1 MSKAHRR
8 GPESHRVTVR
18 RGGSHRR
25 HNYCAGSAANQNIFE
40 PLEDRVLF
48 HNEGGFAAA
57 INFQPSSASVPD
69 GYYVD
74 SGSSFGSRSNGLTY
88 GWNGDNSSLTRDR
101 NYSTSPDQRYDTL
114 IHFAGM
120 QAWEMSV
127 ENGTY
132 EVHLVAGD
140 PKNIDSNYQITV
152 EGKTAISGKPTSSNH
167 WLEADVVA
175 EVTDGKLTISSGSGA
190 DNNKL
195 AFIEITSIELGDHE
209 TPAPAGSGAD
219 GSGDTDTVSGTS
231 TTTTSPTIPAN
242 FLATKYS
249 SSAIALVW
257 DDKSSNES
265 GFKIE
270 RRLGTSGSWS
280 QIATVGANVESYND
294 TGLPSSTHYDY
305 RNRSYNSAGNSAYT
319 RIDGSTT
326 DAGSS
331 TTPTPPTVGDANG
344 ISKITWATKA
354 SAPNPVDDSLG
365 VAANG
370 KLYVLGGMNS
380 SGVVLRADRYNPS
393 TNSWERLPNP
403 PERIT
408 HAQPVVSGNYIYL
421 VGGYVGTGNGFEQ
434 IWATK
439 HVWRFDTVN
448 LKWSAMPDL
457 PIARGGGAATLVGS
471 KIHFFGGVDV
481 SRADKNDH
489 FVLDLNNTGAGWKTA
504 AAMPNARSH
513 HAAAYLNGKVYII
526 GGQHGF
532 DGNATLLKDVNVYD
546 PATDKWTTAA
556 SLPAPRSHII
566 CSTFVLNGRIVAI
579 GGDFNS
585 PGARTS
591 DVTMYNPST
600 NSWSRVSQI
609 PSSRLACVVG
619 VIDGSVYVT
628 VGSNQSTTWKGTV
641 S

>member
-1 MSKAHRR
+1 LSKAHRR
-8 GPESHRVTVR
+8 GPESHRVAVR

-25 HNYCAGSAANQNIFE
+25 HNDCAGSAANQNFFE
-40 PLEDRVLF
+40 PLEGRLLF

-57 INFQPSSASVPD
+57 INFQPGNAPVPD

-74 SGSSFGSRSNGLTY
+74 SGSSYGGRANGLTY
-88 GWNGDNSSLTRDR
+88 GWKSDISSLTRDR
-101 NYSTSPDQRYDTL
+101 NNSASPDQRYDTL
-114 IHFAGM
+114 IHFAGT
-120 QAWEMSV
+120 QAWELSV
-127 ENGTY
+127 EDGTY

-152 EGKTAISGKPTSSNH
+152 EGKPTISGKPTTSNH
-167 WLEADVVA
+167 WLEADVIADVK
-175 EVTDGKLTISSGSGA
+175 DGRLTIGSGSGA

-195 AFIEITSIELGDHE
+195 AFVEITSIELDEHE
-209 TPAPAGSGAD
+209 TTIPSDSGTD
-219 GSGDTDTVSGTS
+219 DTVTATS
-231 TTTTSPTIPAN
+231 TTTTIPAVPAN

-249 SSAIALVW
+249 SSAISLVW
-257 DDKSSNES
+257 DDRSGNES

-270 RRLGTSGSWS
+270 RRLGTSGSFS

-294 TGLPSSTHYDY
+294 TGLRSSTHYDY
-305 RNRSYNSAGNSAYT
+305 RIRSYNSAGNSAYT

-326 DAGSS
+326 NAGST
-331 TTPTPPTVGDANG
+331 TTPTPTTGDATG
-344 ISKITWATKA
+344 ISKITWTTKA

-380 SGVVLRADRYNPS
+380 SGVTLRADRYNPS

-408 HAQPVVSGNYIYL
+408 HAQPVVSGNFIYL

-434 IWATK
+434 YWATK

-448 LKWSAMPDL
+448 LKWAALPDL
-457 PIARGGGAATLVGS
+457 PVARGGGAATLVGS
-471 KIHFFGGVDV
+471 KIHFFGGVDGN
-481 SRADKNDH
+481 RADKNDH
-489 FVLDLNNTGAGWKTA
+489 FVLDLNNTGAGWKTLS
-504 AAMPNARSH
+504 AMPNARSH
-513 HAAAYLNGKVYII
+513 HAAVYLNGKVYVI
-526 GGQHGF
+526 GGQHGY
-532 DGNATLLKDVNVYD
+532 DGNATLLRDVNVYD

-556 SLPAPRSHII
+556 GLPAPRSHII
-566 CSTFVLNGRIVAI
+566 CSTLVLNGRILAI
-579 GGDFNS
+579 GGDVNS
-585 PGARTS
+585 PGNRTA

-600 NSWSRVSQI
+600 NSWSRVSQM
-609 PSSRLACVVG
+609 PSSRLACVAG
-619 VIDGSVYVT
+619 VINGDVYVS
-628 VGSNQSTTWKGTV
+628 VGSSQSTTWKGDV